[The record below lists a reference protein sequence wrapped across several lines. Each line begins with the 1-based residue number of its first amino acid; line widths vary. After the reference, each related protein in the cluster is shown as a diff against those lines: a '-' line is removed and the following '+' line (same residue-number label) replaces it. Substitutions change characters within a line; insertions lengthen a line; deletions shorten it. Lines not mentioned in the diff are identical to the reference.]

1 MEYNELHGSP
11 RREVSCD
18 EEDEEDMDEIQ
29 PLPRARSS
37 TCPEIKAFKRKIRE
51 IRVRMMNRPPTPPP
65 GECSM
70 KRLSAR
76 EGGSENGSQELLGSS
91 EEVSGEGR
99 MGVRF
104 SLDSQE
110 ESVSTFTEDWGY
122 RRHSDSCILDLLIIE
137 ETA

>member
-37 TCPEIKAFKRKIRE
+37 TCPEIKAFKRK

-99 MGVRF
+99 MGVGF

-110 ESVSTFTEDWGY
+110 ESVSSFMEDWGY
-122 RRHSDSCILDLLIIE
+122 RRQSDSCILDLLIIE